1 MPVCS
6 MTPVWQSNIVI
17 HNWKVFPNW
26 LSSTV
31 FRFVAVGEIN
41 SKESPAPKIS
51 LWFLWSLA
59 EFALKTSNCLPT
71 LGTAFN
77 LKVNVSCFC
86 LTFHSFST
94 ARPVLVSVRDFPCKL
109 SRNWFGLQPI
119 AKPPTSQQ
127 VLGSSE
133 QLICDHSANG
143 YTSGHPVLGPG
154 FWIFK
159 FWILCTFEIMLS
171 LD

>member
-1 MPVCS
+1 MWLQPFSALWIALMTISHWSVCS

-26 LSSTV
+26 LASTV

-51 LWFLWSLA
+51 LWFLWWLA
-59 EFALKTSNCLPT
+59 EFAVKTSDCLQT
-71 LGTAFN
+71 LGIAFN

-94 ARPVLVSVRDFPCKL
+94 ARPALVSVRDFSCKL
-109 SRNWFGLQPI
+109 YNLCLQVWFGLQPT

-133 QLICDHSANG
+133 QLICDHSVNG
-143 YTSGHPVLGPG
+143 
-154 FWIFK
+154 
-159 FWILCTFEIMLS
+159 
-171 LD
+171 